1 MKQQPDHLAD
11 MVRAFMAEHGLKRQ
25 EMARLLG
32 YSEGRAGYN
41 TVTYWLTGKGLPPP
55 MLPLALKALRQELED
70 RPREGPQR

>member
-55 MLPLALKALRQELED
+55 MLPLALERLAQKLDERT
-70 RPREGPQR
+70 RKGP